1 MYVTKESSLI
11 RQNSWISID
20 RLSEKFSYFQFGAVQ
35 TCRVAFG
42 TSGYP
47 WSDPIRLNIFSYEL
61 SLIGIFL
68 GGVPG
73 ANVFAPGQNLGWS
86 F

>member
-1 MYVTKESSLI
+1 MPGPTDLDI
-11 RQNSWISID
+11 RDISFKL
-20 RLSEKFSYFQFGAVQ
+20 R
-35 TCRVAFG
+35 

>member
-1 MYVTKESSLI
+1 MRIVLLNNNLGPITRIGKRHMSRDCRRKHSL
-11 RQNSWISID
+11 
-20 RLSEKFSYFQFGAVQ
+20 V
-35 TCRVAFG
+35 